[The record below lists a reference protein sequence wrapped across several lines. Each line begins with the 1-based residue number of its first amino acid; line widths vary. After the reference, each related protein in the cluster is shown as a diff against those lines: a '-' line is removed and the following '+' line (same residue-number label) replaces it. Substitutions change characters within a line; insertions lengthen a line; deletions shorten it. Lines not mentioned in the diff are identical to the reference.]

1 MFACF
6 FINKQSIA
14 TCIKN
19 NRQQQNRAKIEYQY
33 TYPQNN
39 YKSLIIKLLNITQ
52 FVIILLPETFFYYF
66 CIVFTLNLF
75 NF

>member
-33 TYPQNN
+33 TYSQNSH
-39 YKSLIIKLLNITQ
+39 KLLIIKLLNITQ

-66 CIVFTLNLF
+66 CMVFILNLF